1 MKKAICA
8 RRISQGFTLLEMML
22 GISLSVLLLTT
33 AVWALSNQVVRLSS
47 MRETREAV
55 RHELEFARD
64 DTISGTRDANWGVA
78 FFPHLIVRFQG
89 DGYAAR
95 VSGFDR
101 ATTIDPSIT
110 LSGASE
116 INFRR
121 PEGVPTASGTVMI
134 KIDSQTAVIT
144 VNEAGMVEAP

>member
-1 MKKAICA
+1 
-8 RRISQGFTLLEMML
+8 
-22 GISLSVLLLTT
+22 
-33 AVWALSNQVVRLSS
+33 
-47 MRETREAV
+47 
-55 RHELEFARD
+55 ARD